1 MVPVIDFTLQT
12 LVLASGVLRGHRLG
26 EVVLVSGRG
35 GDMVERSRR
44 EELPKRFVEV
54 AWSGGE
60 VTEVRFRVVIV
71 IACGSVRGGI
81 ISIVVGEAV
90 VLFCASGVKILRPKI
105 IFFSVFSLHLKSS
118 ILGPYA
124 VKMTAPPLV
133 RTQLSPRSLSHT
145 HMSSIIRQ

>member
-12 LVLASGVLRGHRLG
+12 LVLASGVLSGHRLG

-35 GDMVERSRR
+35 GDVVVRSRR
-44 EELPKRFVEV
+44 EELPKRFVEI

-81 ISIVVGEAV
+81 ISIVVGETV
-90 VLFCASGVKILRPKI
+90 VLFCASGAKLPLPKKIFI
-105 IFFSVFSLHLKSS
+105 
-118 ILGPYA
+118 
-124 VKMTAPPLV
+124 
-133 RTQLSPRSLSHT
+133 
-145 HMSSIIRQ
+145 SSIILSIITLQFSRIISI